1 MAATRTSGITVDTG
15 GLRTINKE
23 HRGER
28 IFARLG
34 LVGQEQAERRLAKE
48 LERLDWELERR
59 AHARPLFSDCAK
71 RFLLEAKYKRSQ
83 ADIAWHLGMLSRY
96 VGDLEIRKVHDET
109 LRPLIEAR
117 LADGVSA
124 TTINRTLEV
133 ARTILHRAA
142 RAYRDRDGFPWL
154 ETAPPL
160 ITMLRES
167 PRLPHPINWDEQDR
181 IFRRLPDHLARMA
194 LFAVNTGLRDANLCG
209 LQWSWEVPIA
219 ELGRSVFVV
228 PAQAFKSR
236 RAHVVILNDAAW
248 SIIETQ
254 RGKHPVWVFSYR
266 GERVKRMN
274 NRAWQRARREA
285 TLADVRVHDLRHTF
299 ATRLRAAGVAEE
311 DRAALLGHATRTMPE
326 HYASADVGRLVGL
339 ANRVLDRVGTVTILR
354 VANGDAT
361 RNGAMRDPNLWIKG
375 RAKVAQTDQASGFEV
390 LSH

>member
-209 LQWSWEVPIA
+209 LQWSWEVRIA
-219 ELGRSVFVV
+219 EFSRSVFVI
-228 PAQAFKSR
+228 PAQVFKSR
-236 RAHVVILNDAAW
+236 RPHGHLVKQANLAL
-248 SIIETQ
+248 SRRGTQ
-254 RGKHPVWVFSYR
+254 
-266 GERVKRMN
+266 
-274 NRAWQRARREA
+274 
-285 TLADVRVHDLRHTF
+285 
-299 ATRLRAAGVAEE
+299 
-311 DRAALLGHATRTMPE
+311 
-326 HYASADVGRLVGL
+326 
-339 ANRVLDRVGTVTILR
+339 TVLR
-354 VANGDAT
+354 VAGNRGAKIAGGQRRAGPTSARQVHEPRRVEWERGIT
-361 RNGAMRDPNLWIKG
+361 RSTEVPQLKG
-375 RAKVAQTDQASGFEV
+375 VANFHCQVLKFRAPAAFEPMTPGWYRQAGKSPKRAFPSSSPRPGRTLRVQSHSLHLGNPRTRRSIEEV
-390 LSH
+390 H